1 MKKLFISVI
10 MMLALGVNNS
20 NLFAQSYV
28 REGNN
33 IRMVSSNR
41 AKKDT
46 LITEDTL
53 EDSKGVKRT
62 IVINKDNG
70 HCYTCRFKEKD
81 GKFYRSYFPE
91 PLWGEEKR
99 LAAKYNIPY
108 VEHKK
113 RK

>member
-1 MKKLFISVI
+1 MRKLLFSILV
-10 MMLALGVNNS
+10 MLAIGVNNS
-20 NLFAQSYV
+20 SLIAQSYV

-53 EDSKGVKRT
+53 EDSKGVKRA
-62 IVINKDNG
+62 IVINKSNG
-70 HCYTCRFKEKD
+70 HCYTCRFKKD
-81 GKFYRSYFPE
+81 GGGFYRSYFPE
-91 PLWGEEKR
+91 PLWEEEKR